1 MRKKIWLYCQNAF
14 LKYEINLHSS
24 ERCDKTGFVIPNFH
38 SSFPGQDLDK
48 TLFHVLH
55 RIECVSEAVVDKH
68 NAQCWHILGLA
79 AMWTE
84 SQPRLAS
91 GQNKAWRKTK
101 YTIQHISKL
110 LRKPRETKGA
120 MCWPSPRNT
129 HFSTAED
136 QNILFSILIYISS
149 KMDIRILMFYK
160 TAYLDQNRRFSIQNM
175 PKRAMLNLLTSTDS
189 KYSR

>member
-1 MRKKIWLYCQNAF
+1 MEKKIWLYCQNAF

-24 ERCDKTGFVIPNFH
+24 EWCDKTGFVIPNFH

-48 TLFHVLH
+48 TLFHILH

-110 LRKPRETKGA
+110 MFSYGSLRKQKEQCAGLAQET
-120 MCWPSPRNT
+120 
-129 HFSTAED
+129 H
-136 QNILFSILIYISS
+136 ISLRQ
-149 KMDIRILMFYK
+149 KIRIFCSV
-160 TAYLDQNRRFSIQNM
+160 F
-175 PKRAMLNLLTSTDS
+175 
-189 KYSR
+189 